1 MDLTIEQRVRLLE
14 SQIFEAIQLMEY
26 GTPHDQ
32 GGVPGLLRAALKQ
45 VDALGTL
52 ALSRG
57 CCLAVHREED
67 RAWEERETDTSWGD
81 PLDSPYLKSVAECW
95 DEVEE

>member
-14 SQIFEAIQLMEY
+14 SQISEAIQLMEY

-32 GGVPGLLRAALKQ
+32 GGVVAVLK
-45 VDALGTL
+45 DALIQIKTL
-52 ALSRG
+52 GHVMLRRG
-57 CCLAVHREED
+57 CCISVHREED
-67 RAWEERETDTSWGD
+67 MAWEERETDTSWGD
-81 PLDSPYLKSVAECW
+81 PLDNPYLKSVAECW